1 MATKCLSILGHPG
14 RRMNSVRT
22 VPSDVPYD
30 VLVREISSE
39 RVSRDGLVVPDR
51 LNCAALRAGFAHGI
65 AYRPVLREPRTAGSH
80 KELPTPAL
88 PKICIVSPLHAY
100 ERTSWGRR
108 IGIAIACLA
117 ALALA
122 GFVGAVVGP
131 HFKAA
136 TTSSTATTV
145 LHRLPTTTS
154 TVVHSSVKV
163 LVANGTQQPNAAGH
177 FTQQLQQNG
186 WNVSTPRNSTSAA
199 STTTI
204 YYAPSQQQA
213 AALIASELGVPTT
226 AVQPVTGA
234 VPVANATGLDIV
246 VIIGPDLA
254 GNGFPA
260 TTVPAT

>member
-1 MATKCLSILGHPG
+1 
-14 RRMNSVRT
+14 
-22 VPSDVPYD
+22 
-30 VLVREISSE
+30 
-39 RVSRDGLVVPDR
+39 
-51 LNCAALRAGFAHGI
+51 
-65 AYRPVLREPRTAGSH
+65 
-80 KELPTPAL
+80 
-88 PKICIVSPLHAY
+88 VSPLHAY

-108 IGIAIACLA
+108 IGIAIACLG

-131 HFKAA
+131 HFKAVP
-136 TTSSTATTV
+136 TSGTATTFP
-145 LHRLPTTTS
+145 HRISTTTS
-154 TVVHSSVKV
+154 TVAHSSVKV

-177 FTQQLQQNG
+177 FTQLLQQNG
-186 WNVSTPRNSTSAA
+186 WNVSTPGNSTSAA

-204 YYAPSQQQA
+204 YYASSHQQA
-213 AALIASELGVPTT
+213 AALVASELGVPTT
-226 AVQPVTGA
+226 AVQPLTGA